1 MTPRAD
7 AARRRVTPAQRLDEV
22 VDAASRVFAA
32 KGYRRTQMS
41 DVARELGVS
50 AGNLYNYVP
59 GKETLFALVLRR
71 GAEGTAAAA
80 AVSLP
85 VAPITLDEAVIS
97 LTERLDFVSDFPAL
111 EAALAGGAPASASA
125 AAAEARAVVLELYD
139 QLDRVGRLI
148 VVIEASGPDVP
159 EVATFFLGLR
169 REAFARMA
177 RYVESRTRAGAFRPL
192 EDPAVTA
199 RLILELVNW
208 SAVRHPH
215 RNDPESLP
223 ADAARRAV
231 ADIAVHALV
240 GR

>member
-1 MTPRAD
+1 
-7 AARRRVTPAQRLDEV
+7 
-22 VDAASRVFAA
+22 
-32 KGYRRTQMS
+32 
-41 DVARELGVS
+41 
-50 AGNLYNYVP
+50 
-59 GKETLFALVLRR
+59 
-71 GAEGTAAAA
+71 
-80 AVSLP
+80 
-85 VAPITLDEAVIS
+85 
-97 LTERLDFVSDFPAL
+97 
-111 EAALAGGAPASASA
+111 
-125 AAAEARAVVLELYD
+125 
-139 QLDRVGRLI
+139 
-148 VVIEASGPDVP
+148 VIEASGPDVP

-177 RYVESRTRAGAFRPL
+177 RYVESRTRAGAFRPV

>member
-1 MTPRAD
+1 VTPHAT
-7 AARRRVTPAQRLDEV
+7 AARRRVTPARRLDEV
-22 VDAASRVFAA
+22 VEAASRVFAD
-32 KGYRRTQMS
+32 KGYRRAQMS

-71 GAEGTAAAA
+71 GVEGPLAES
-80 AVSLP
+80 AVALP
-85 VAPITLDEAVIS
+85 VDAIPLAEAVAR
-97 LTERLDFVSDFPAL
+97 LAERLDFVSDFPAM
-111 EAALAGGAPASASA
+111 EAALTAPAPADVA
-125 AAAEARAVVLELYD
+125 GEVRDVVLELYD
-139 QLDRVGRLI
+139 VLDRVAELVI
-148 VVIEASGPDVP
+148 VIEASAADLP
-159 EVATFFLGLR
+159 ELASFFLDLR

-177 RYVESRTRAGAFRPL
+177 RYVESRSRTGAMRPMD
-192 EDPAVTA
+192 DPAITA

-231 ADIAVHALV
+231 ADIAVNALV
-240 GR
+240 RP

>member
-1 MTPRAD
+1 MTP
-7 AARRRVTPAQRLDEV
+7 ARRLDEV
-22 VDAASRVFAA
+22 VEAASRVFAD
-32 KGYRRTQMS
+32 KGYRRAQMS

-71 GAEGTAAAA
+71 GVDGLLPDAPVE
-80 AVSLP
+80 LP
-85 VAPITLDEAVIS
+85 VEPISRAEAVNG
-97 LTERLDFVSDFPAL
+97 LAKRLDFVSDFPAM
-111 EAALAGGAPASASA
+111 EAALAGPPPVDVAG
-125 AAAEARAVVLELYD
+125 EAREVVLELYD
-139 QLDRVGRLI
+139 VLARMASLI
-148 VVIEASGPDVP
+148 LVIEASGPDVP

-177 RYVESRTRAGAFRPL
+177 RYVESRSREGAMRPMD
-192 EDPAVTA
+192 DPAVTA

-223 ADAARRAV
+223 VDAARRAV
-231 ADIAVHALV
+231 ADIAVNALV
-240 GR
+240 GT